1 MLEKKSTWYLRGGIQ
16 FLGVIIL
23 LYLITFLID
32 SEKTIEA
39 AVFSGTLLIQILP
52 ILLLVFALMFI
63 TNLLIT
69 PRWVKAHLGKD
80 SGAKGWLIASI
91 GGILS
96 VGSIYPW
103 LVLLKDLKE
112 KGMRPALTAVFLY
125 NRGIKLPLL
134 PMFIH
139 YFGLTYTVLLA
150 SYMTVFSLLGGLL
163 IEKLLSLGKHKNKLT
178 SSQGLK

>member
-1 MLEKKSTWYLRGGIQ
+1 MLEKKSKWYLRRGNQ
-16 FLGVIIL
+16 FLGVIVL

-32 SEKTIEA
+32 SEKTIET

-52 ILLLVFALMFI
+52 ILLLVFVLMFI

-80 SGAKGWLIASI
+80 SGPKGWLLASI

-103 LVLLKDLKE
+103 LTLLKDLKV
-112 KGMRPALTAVFLY
+112 KGMRPALIAVFLY

-134 PMFIH
+134 PLLIH
-139 YFGLTYTVLLA
+139 YFGLTYTLLLA
-150 SYMTVFSLLGGLL
+150 SYMLIFSLLGGVL
-163 IEKLLSLGKHKNKLT
+163 IEKLLLRK
-178 SSQGLK
+178 

>member
-1 MLEKKSTWYLRGGIQ
+1 MLEKKPKWYLRRGNQ
-16 FLGVIIL
+16 FLGVIVL

-32 SEKTIEA
+32 SEKTIEI

-52 ILLLVFALMFI
+52 ILLLVFVLMFI

-80 SGAKGWLIASI
+80 SGPKGWLLASI

-103 LVLLKDLKE
+103 LALLKDLKA
-112 KGMRPALTAVFLY
+112 KGMRPALIAVFLY

-134 PMFIH
+134 PLLIH
-139 YFGLTYTVLLA
+139 YFGLTYTLLLA
-150 SYMTVFSLLGGLL
+150 SYMLIFSLLGGML
-163 IEKLLSLGKHKNKLT
+163 IEKLLLRR
-178 SSQGLK
+178 